1 MMHGMG
7 VRAKILSMFPFS
19 SWFAYRFATWRRRR
33 WEDGKMA
40 RERGGSGQ
48 LAAAVVERKE

>member
-1 MMHGMG
+1 